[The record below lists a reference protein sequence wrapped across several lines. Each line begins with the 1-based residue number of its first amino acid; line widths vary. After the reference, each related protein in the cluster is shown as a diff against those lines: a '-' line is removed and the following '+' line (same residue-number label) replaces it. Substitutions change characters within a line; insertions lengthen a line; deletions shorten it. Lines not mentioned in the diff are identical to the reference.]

1 MKTGAGAN
9 PALFRLPFLVVY
21 SILLYTNNQT
31 GGIVAKRRMIAF
43 SDLELHKMVNLIAET
58 KDVAAQEVVRE
69 GIEMYLKSL
78 KKEQAEF
85 LKRMAKR

>member
-1 MKTGAGAN
+1 M
-9 PALFRLPFLVVY
+9 VY
-21 SILLYTNNQT
+21 FYTLIKNQT
-31 GGIVAKRRMIAF
+31 GGIVAERRMIAF

-58 KDVAAQEVVRE
+58 KDVAAQEVVRK

-85 LKRMAKR
+85 FKRMAKR

>member
-1 MKTGAGAN
+1 
-9 PALFRLPFLVVY
+9 
-21 SILLYTNNQT
+21 
-31 GGIVAKRRMIAF
+31 MIAF
-43 SDLELHKMVNLIAET
+43 SDLELHKIVNLIAET

>member
-9 PALFRLPFLVVY
+9 PALFGLAFFAIY

-31 GGIVAKRRMIAF
+31 GGIVAERRMIAF